1 MQGAELKNVLAGIRS
16 GSPVQPYLEGFAD
29 ELISAGY
36 AFLPIR
42 DYLRSAVHLG
52 VWMDCL
58 ALGVEQLGDET
69 IAKFARHE
77 CECPI
82 GGRRGRCPSRRYVA
96 RVRRFVQYISR
107 LGIIPPLTSPP
118 PRIVPIPLVG
128 FHSWMIQ
135 HRGIKTSTAGRYER
149 LVEEMLPALGY
160 DPAVYDAALVRHVL
174 LGHVKPLSRG
184 YAKTYIV
191 ALRAFL
197 RFLAAHGKCRPHL
210 DRAVPPMPEW
220 ALSALPRYLET
231 DAVERVIAS
240 CDLSQPHG
248 VRNRAVLLLLVRL
261 GLRAGDITAM
271 RLKDIDWDSGTLC
284 VLGKGR
290 REVRLPLPQDAGEA
304 LIDYIANVRPS
315 ADTDR
320 VFLCV
325 NAPIR
330 PIANSSSISG
340 IVCRALQRAGIEN
353 APSKGAHLL
362 RHSAATGMLRAGASL
377 DAIASV
383 LRHQSADTTAYYA
396 KVDFELLGSIT
407 QPWPEEAPC

>member
-1 MQGAELKNVLAGIRS
+1 
-16 GSPVQPYLEGFAD
+16 
-29 ELISAGY
+29 
-36 AFLPIR
+36 
-42 DYLRSAVHLG
+42 
-52 VWMDCL
+52 
-58 ALGVEQLGDET
+58 
-69 IAKFARHE
+69 
-77 CECPI
+77 
-82 GGRRGRCPSRRYVA
+82 
-96 RVRRFVQYISR
+96 
-107 LGIIPPLTSPP
+107 
-118 PRIVPIPLVG
+118 
-128 FHSWMIQ
+128 
-135 HRGIKTSTAGRYER
+135 
-149 LVEEMLPALGY
+149 
-160 DPAVYDAALVRHVL
+160 
-174 LGHVKPLSRG
+174 
-184 YAKTYIV
+184 
-191 ALRAFL
+191 
-197 RFLAAHGKCRPHL
+197 
-210 DRAVPPMPEW
+210 
-220 ALSALPRYLET
+220 
-231 DAVERVIAS
+231 
-240 CDLSQPHG
+240 
-248 VRNRAVLLLLVRL
+248 
-261 GLRAGDITAM
+261 M